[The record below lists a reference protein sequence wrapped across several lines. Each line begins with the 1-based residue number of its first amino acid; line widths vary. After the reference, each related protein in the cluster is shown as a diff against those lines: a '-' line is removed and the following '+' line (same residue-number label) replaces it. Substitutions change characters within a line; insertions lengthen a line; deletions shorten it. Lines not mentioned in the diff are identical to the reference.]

1 MEKINAHEFMVCM
14 GKEFRKE
21 KFAQKKRSAVLGQ
34 GIGKSARYLTQ
45 FEIGFND
52 KISIYRLKLLANQL
66 NIPLHIFIKRAFNSY
81 NNTFNEI
88 EDDETIDT
96 SIKINEK
103 DVEQFIYNIGHVL
116 KDIREESDATQTAFA
131 KKLKITRQ
139 MYHGYENMR
148 RIQISLYKLIEIT
161 NILDVTILEV
171 IYRAEK
177 RLYEGLESGK

>member
-21 KFAQKKRSAVLGQ
+21 KFAQKKHSAVLGQ
-34 GIGKSARYLTQ
+34 GMGKSARYLTQ

-81 NNTFNEI
+81 NNKLSEI
-88 EDDETIDT
+88 ENDETIDA

-103 DVEQFIYNIGHVL
+103 DVEQFVYNIGHVL
-116 KDIREESDATQTAFA
+116 RDIREEIGTTQTALA
-131 KKLKITRQ
+131 KQLKITRQ

-148 RIQISLYKLIEIT
+148 RIQVSLYKLIEIT
-161 NILDVTILEV
+161 NILDISVYEV
-171 IYRAEK
+171 IYQAEK
-177 RLYEGLESGK
+177 RLYEDLESRN